1 MPKHKTRSERSQ
13 FSLSGLHAPLQQ
25 SPWLNASDV
34 AELSLLL
41 NPSDQRFLVL
51 PVSDLIAV
59 ERAMRK
65 LGKALYPHG
74 IPHYIVGCRSSG
86 ISCAERRI
94 ILEVAVPQSKTAFD
108 LLCARG
114 FRSDPMRALSVTG
127 RRGLVCIRLVGAS
140 DSAAGKGN

>member
-1 MPKHKTRSERSQ
+1 MPADKIRSDPSE
-13 FSLSGLHAPLQQ
+13 FSLPALHTPLQQ

-41 NPSDQRFLVL
+41 NRSGQKFLLL

-65 LGKALYPHG
+65 LGKALYTNS
-74 IPHYIVGCRSSG
+74 IPHYFVGFSSG
-86 ISCAERRI
+86 ISGAARRI
-94 ILEVAVPQSKTAFD
+94 ILEVAVPDPKAAFD

-114 FRSDPMRALSVTG
+114 FRADPMLALTVTG
-127 RRGLVCIRLVGAS
+127 RRGLVCIRLVEAG
-140 DSAAGKGN
+140 DSGSR